1 MIALTIFGT
10 FMCKTAEMLVLQS
23 LKFRGQKVIE
33 FDLLLS
39 VLRPGISLGI
49 LSQTL
54 SAGLSLLRWE
64 TKFHTH
70 NKATGKVT
78 ILHVLLFMPFRY
90 YVIRQEL
97 LN

>member
-1 MIALTIFGT
+1 MCHINVYSKCSSYIDGSLSFCHSAISVIALTIFGT
-10 FMCKTAEMLVLQS
+10 FMRKTAEVLVLQS

-54 SAGLSLLRWE
+54 SVRVSLL
-64 TKFHTH
+64 
-70 NKATGKVT
+70 
-78 ILHVLLFMPFRY
+78 
-90 YVIRQEL
+90 
-97 LN
+97 